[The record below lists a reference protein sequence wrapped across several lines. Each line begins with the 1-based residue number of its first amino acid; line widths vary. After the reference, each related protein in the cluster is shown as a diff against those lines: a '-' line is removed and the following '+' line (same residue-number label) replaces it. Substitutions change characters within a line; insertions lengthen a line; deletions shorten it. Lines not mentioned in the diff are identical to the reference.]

1 MFFEKWW
8 PRFPALGLSQLSEE
22 TDEVEDDEEIFV
34 FSAAHH
40 ALFFDASAFVG
51 VAEA

>member
-1 MFFEKWW
+1 MVTSFSS
-8 PRFPALGLSQLSEE
+8 ALSDES
-22 TDEVEDDEEIFV
+22 DEVEDDEEIFV

-40 ALFFDASAFVG
+40 ALHFDASAFVG